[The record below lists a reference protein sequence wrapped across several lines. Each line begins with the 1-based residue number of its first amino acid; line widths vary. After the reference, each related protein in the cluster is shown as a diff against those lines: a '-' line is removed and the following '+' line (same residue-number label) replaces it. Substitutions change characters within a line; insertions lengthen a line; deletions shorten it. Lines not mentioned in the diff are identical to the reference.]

1 MSPLH
6 PISVAVLIDLELNP
20 QAGGHVKCWERFAE
34 AACNFEEQID
44 LTIFFLGNA
53 KQEIQIAGNVRYHLL
68 PPVFSTERLGI
79 LRQRAN
85 KTDIAPYHW
94 QLGRYLSGFD
104 LLHATDTFTFAK
116 TAKAIAHRQR
126 LPLVSSIHTD
136 LPKLTQV
143 YSREIFTRLASR
155 CGLLERGLR
164 WLLLDGFKLDQYLA
178 RDAQRQVR
186 QFMQA
191 SDRVL
196 ISKPEDQQWLKHL
209 ISEQHISRLRRGIDK
224 QRFNPQHRQPEKLR
238 QQFGILADDPILLF
252 VGRLDSS
259 KKVMTLARAARQLL
273 NEQHRLH
280 VLAIGEGAEKESLQ
294 HLLGPHITLPGN
306 IPQDQLGW
314 IYASADLFVFPSESE
329 VSPNVVLEAKAAG
342 LPVVISARDGGAQ
355 YVHCSGKDGILVADA
370 DPATWA
376 QSLISLLRDGDYRRS
391 MGLQAHQ
398 AVATDWPSWADVFAE
413 DLLPIW
419 QSAIAARMSTKTYW
433 GANT

>member
-1 MSPLH
+1 MSRFSALK

-34 AACNFEEQID
+34 AACNFGEQID
-44 LTIFFLGNA
+44 LTIFFLGDANRD
-53 KQEIQIAGNVRYHLL
+53 IQLAENVRYRLL

-85 KTDIAPYHW
+85 KTDIAPYHR

-116 TAKAIAHRQR
+116 TAKAIARRQN

-155 CGLLERGLR
+155 FGPLGRGLR
-164 WLLLDGFKLDQYLA
+164 WFLLDALKLDQYLA

-186 QFMQA
+186 QFMQV

-196 ISKPEDQQWLKHL
+196 ISKPEDRQWLKYL
-209 ISEQHISRLRRGIDK
+209 IAEPHISRLRRGIDK

-252 VGRLDSS
+252 VGRLDNS
-259 KKVMTLARAARQLL
+259 KKVMTLARAAQQLL
-273 NEQHRLH
+273 NEHRLH
-280 VLAIGEGAEKESLQ
+280 VLAIGEGEEKESIH
-294 HLLGPHITLPGN
+294 HLLGSHVTLPGS

-314 IYASADLFVFPSESE
+314 IYASADVFVFPSESE

-342 LPVVISARDGGAQ
+342 LPVVISAHDGGAQ
-355 YVHCSGKDGILVADA
+355 YVHCSGEDGVLVADA

-376 QSLISLLRDGDYRRS
+376 HSLIPLLKDDDYRRAV
-391 MGLQAHQ
+391 GLRAHQ
-398 AVATDWPSWADVFAE
+398 TVATDWPSWADVFAE

-419 QSAIAARMSTKTYW
+419 QSAIAARISNK
-433 GANT
+433 N